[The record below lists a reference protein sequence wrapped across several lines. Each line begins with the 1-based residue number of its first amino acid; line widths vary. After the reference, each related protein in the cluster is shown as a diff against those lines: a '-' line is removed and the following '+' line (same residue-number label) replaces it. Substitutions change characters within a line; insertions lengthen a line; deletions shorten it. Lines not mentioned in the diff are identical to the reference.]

1 MNRDQ
6 VFERTAARAG
16 GFRFDEEVAAVF
28 DDMLARSVPF
38 YLEQQS
44 MIREIGR
51 TFWVPGTDVYDLG
64 CSTATTLI
72 GLAGEIP
79 APARLI
85 GYDSSAPMLER
96 ARDKVHVQGV
106 AERIDL
112 RLADLS
118 GDLAPV
124 EIANASVVT
133 LCWTLQFI
141 PPLRRADLLRWV
153 YEGLVDGGALVVT
166 EKVLANESE
175 ATRVFVDLYNDFKR
189 RNFYS
194 EAEIER
200 KREALENV
208 LIPYRPEQNEA
219 LFRDAGFE
227 LVEPFFRWYN
237 FMGFLCI
244 KPPHQRT
251 RC

>member
-1 MNRDQ
+1 
-6 VFERTAARAG
+6 
-16 GFRFDEEVAAVF
+16 
-28 DDMLARSVPF
+28 
-38 YLEQQS
+38 
-44 MIREIGR
+44 
-51 TFWVPGTDVYDLG
+51 
-64 CSTATTLI
+64 
-72 GLAGEIP
+72 
-79 APARLI
+79 
-85 GYDSSAPMLER
+85 MLER
-96 ARDKVHVQGV
+96 ARDKVHMRRI
-106 AERIDL
+106 AKRIDL

-118 GDLAPV
+118 GDLARL
-124 EIANASVVT
+124 ELANASVVT

-141 PPLRRADLLRWV
+141 PPPRRAGLLHWI

-194 EAEIER
+194 KTEIER

-219 LFRDAGFE
+219 LLREAGFE

-244 KPPHQRT
+244 KPPEQRT
-251 RC
+251 RCFK

>member
-1 MNRDQ
+1 LNRDQ
-6 VFERTAARAG
+6 VFERSAARAG

-38 YLEQQS
+38 YLEQQC

-79 APARLI
+79 APARLV
-85 GYDSSAPMLER
+85 GYDSSARMLER
-96 ARDKVHVQGV
+96 AREKVDARGL

-112 RLADLS
+112 RLADLN
-118 GDLAPV
+118 GDLALV
-124 EIANASVVT
+124 GLANASVVT

-141 PPLRRADLLRWV
+141 PPPRRAGLLRWIHG
-153 YEGLVDGGALVVT
+153 GLVDGGALVVT
-166 EKVLANESE
+166 EKVLTNDSE
-175 ATRVFVDLYNDFKR
+175 ASRVFVDLYHDFKR
-189 RNFYS
+189 RNAYS
-194 EAEIER
+194 KTEIAR

-208 LIPYRPEQNEA
+208 LIPCSAEQNEA
-219 LFRDAGFE
+219 LFRQAGFE

-237 FMGFLCI
+237 FIGFLCV
-244 KPPHQRT
+244 KPARKRT
-251 RC
+251 RG